1 MLLKS
6 KHHKVLLMWAV
17 CVVVGFL
24 LFQLSYTPT
33 KPFTGFWSGHSTV
46 NYGER
51 SLSIRTQLIIDG
63 PKSESAR
70 LITTFEPKSD
80 SATPFQTSVTSNI
93 QVQGRVDSKIT
104 FSLTE
109 LNYTN
114 KEALE
119 AYLNRELPQTGSL
132 VSGKSWAVDDDE
144 IFMYLTLAFGEK
156 MGVVLK
162 RRE

>member
-1 MLLKS
+1 MVIVHFICQS
-6 KHHKVLLMWAV
+6 M
-17 CVVVGFL
+17 F
-24 LFQLSYTPT
+24 
-33 KPFTGFWSGHSTV
+33 
-46 NYGER
+46 R
-51 SLSIRTQLIIDG
+51 S
-63 PKSESAR
+63 
-70 LITTFEPKSD
+70 
-80 SATPFQTSVTSNI
+80 PFQTSVTSNI
-93 QVQGRVDSKIT
+93 RVQGRVDSKIT

-119 AYLNRELPQTGSL
+119 AYLNRELPRTGSL

-144 IFMYLTLAFGEK
+144 IFMYLTLAFGEI

>member
-1 MLLKS
+1 MQLKS
-6 KHHKVLLMWAV
+6 KHYKVLSIWFV
-17 CVVVGFL
+17 CMAVGFL

-33 KPFTGFWSGHSTV
+33 KPFTGFWSGHTIV
-46 NYGER
+46 DYGGR
-51 SLSIRTQLIIDG
+51 SLNISTKLIIDG
-63 PKSESAR
+63 PESESAR
-70 LITTFEPKSD
+70 LITTLGPKSD
-80 SATPFQTSVTSNI
+80 TAVPFQTSVTSNI

-119 AYLNRELPQTGSL
+119 AYLNRELPKTGSL

-144 IFMYLTLAFGEK
+144 IFIYLTLAFGEK
-156 MGVVLK
+156 MGVILK

>member
-6 KHHKVLLMWAV
+6 KHHKVLVMWAT
-17 CVVVGFL
+17 CVAFGYL
-24 LFQLSYTPT
+24 LFQLNYTPT

-63 PKSESAR
+63 PESESAR

>member
-6 KHHKVLLMWAV
+6 KHHKVLVMWAT
-17 CVVVGFL
+17 CVLFGYL
-24 LFQLSYTPT
+24 LFQLNYTPT
-33 KPFTGFWSGHSTV
+33 KPFTGFWSGHSIV

-63 PKSESAR
+63 PESESAR

-93 QVQGRVDSKIT
+93 QVQGRVNSKIT

-156 MGVVLK
+156 MGVILK

>member
-1 MLLKS
+1 MQLKS
-6 KHHKVLLMWAV
+6 KHYKVLMMWAT
-17 CVVVGFL
+17 CVAFGYL
-24 LFQLSYTPT
+24 LFQLNYTPT
-33 KPFTGFWSGHSTV
+33 KPFTGFWSGHTTV
-46 NYGER
+46 NYVER

-63 PKSESAR
+63 PESESAR
-70 LITTFEPKSD
+70 LITIFEPKSD

-119 AYLNRELPQTGSL
+119 AYLNRELPRTGSL

-144 IFMYLTLAFGEK
+144 IFMYLTLSFGEK

>member
-1 MLLKS
+1 
-6 KHHKVLLMWAV
+6 MWAV
-17 CVVVGFL
+17 CVAVGFL

-63 PKSESAR
+63 PESESAR

>member
-1 MLLKS
+1 MRLKS
-6 KHHKVLLMWAV
+6 KHHKVLVIWTV

-33 KPFTGFWSGHSTV
+33 KPFTGFWSGHSVV

-51 SLSIRTQLIIDG
+51 SLLINTQLIIDS
-63 PKSESAR
+63 PESESAR

-80 SATPFQTSVTSNI
+80 VTTPFQTRVTSNI
-93 QVQGRVDSKIT
+93 QVQRRVDSKVT

-119 AYLNRELPQTGSL
+119 IYLNRELPQTGSL
-132 VSGKSWAVDDDE
+132 VSGESWAVDDDE

-156 MGVVLK
+156 MGVILK
-162 RRE
+162 RHQ

>member
-1 MLLKS
+1 MQLKS
-6 KHHKVLLMWAV
+6 KHYKVLVMWAT
-17 CVVVGFL
+17 CVAFGYL
-24 LFQLSYTPT
+24 LFQLNYTPT
-33 KPFTGFWSGHSTV
+33 KPFTGFWSGHTTV

-51 SLSIRTQLIIDG
+51 SLSIRTQLIIDA
-63 PKSESAR
+63 PESESAR

-119 AYLNRELPQTGSL
+119 AYLNRELPRTGSL
-132 VSGKSWAVDDDE
+132 VSGKSWVVDNDE

>member
-1 MLLKS
+1 MKS
-6 KHHKVLLMWAV
+6 V
-17 CVVVGFL
+17 
-24 LFQLSYTPT
+24 
-33 KPFTGFWSGHSTV
+33 
-46 NYGER
+46 
-51 SLSIRTQLIIDG
+51 
-63 PKSESAR
+63 
-70 LITTFEPKSD
+70 
-80 SATPFQTSVTSNI
+80 FQTSVTSNI
-93 QVQGRVDSKIT
+93 RVQGRVDSEIT

-119 AYLNRELPQTGSL
+119 ACLNRKLPQTGSL
-132 VSGKSWAVDDDE
+132 VSGKSWTVDDDE

>member
-1 MLLKS
+1 MVIVHFICQS
-6 KHHKVLLMWAV
+6 M
-17 CVVVGFL
+17 F
-24 LFQLSYTPT
+24 
-33 KPFTGFWSGHSTV
+33 
-46 NYGER
+46 R
-51 SLSIRTQLIIDG
+51 S
-63 PKSESAR
+63 
-70 LITTFEPKSD
+70 
-80 SATPFQTSVTSNI
+80 PFQTSVTSNI
-93 QVQGRVDSKIT
+93 RVQGRVDSKIT

-132 VSGKSWAVDDDE
+132 VSGKSWAVDDDDQ

>member
-1 MLLKS
+1 MPFNLNSIFTTHHTML
-6 KHHKVLLMWAV
+6 
-17 CVVVGFL
+17 
-24 LFQLSYTPT
+24 
-33 KPFTGFWSGHSTV
+33 
-46 NYGER
+46 
-51 SLSIRTQLIIDG
+51 
-63 PKSESAR
+63 
-70 LITTFEPKSD
+70 
-80 SATPFQTSVTSNI
+80 TSNI

-119 AYLNRELPQTGSL
+119 AYLNRQLPQTGSL

-156 MGVVLK
+156 VGVILK